1 MEKINKEQMLE
12 DILQVSSGQRELVEN
27 LGDALMHIALAGH
40 FNEKDE
46 WEEPDWK
53 NDVLRSVAQARE
65 LIQKLYTAGLDYC
78 NGDLAIEIRSKAAQD
93 QVDELYQE

>member
-12 DILQVSSGQRELVEN
+12 DILQVSSGQRDLVEN

-53 NDVLRSVAQARE
+53 SDVLRSVAQARE
-65 LIQKLYTAGLDYC
+65 FLQKLYTAGLDYC
-78 NGDLAIEIRSKAAQD
+78 NGDLATELRSKTVQA
-93 QVDELYQE
+93 